1 MATIEANG
9 RRFVARAIVF
19 DKDGTLVD
27 IHRLWVQRTW
37 QWIVEMA
44 ARCGGDAAMQQ
55 DFCRTLG
62 VDMQAGRL
70 IAESPAAV
78 GTSEVVVTLAA
89 GVMYRH
95 GRPWHEA
102 AEIARSTA
110 ARTILA
116 PTKDG
121 ELQPLGDVA
130 SAIERFVQAGL
141 TLAVATGDDR
151 WMTESNLTELG
162 VRRHMSAL
170 LCGDDPAPRK
180 PDAGAL
186 SWISD
191 QIAIPTGEMVMVGD
205 AATDMLAGRNAG
217 AAGCIGIREG
227 AGDPALLS
235 RLADTVVDRIDQIR
249 VINSGPA

>member
-1 MATIEANG
+1 MAIIEANG
-9 RRFVARAIVF
+9 QRFIARAIVF

-27 IHRLWVQRTW
+27 IHQLWVKRTW
-37 QWIVEMA
+37 QWIMDMTA
-44 ARCGGDAAMQQ
+44 QAGGDAAMREA
-55 DFCRTLG
+55 FCRALG
-62 VDMQAGRL
+62 VDVPAGRL
-70 IAESPAAV
+70 TAEGPAAV
-78 GTSEVVVTLAA
+78 ATSEVVGTLAA
-89 GVMYRH
+89 GVLYRY

-110 ARTILA
+110 MQTIMT
-116 PTKDG
+116 PVQDG
-121 ELQPLGDVA
+121 EMKPLGDVLNT
-130 SAIERFVQAGL
+130 IERFVQAGL

-151 WMTESNLTELG
+151 WMTEANLTQLG

-180 PDAGAL
+180 PDAGVLA
-186 SWISD
+186 WISG

-205 AATDMLAGRNAG
+205 TVTDILAGRNAG

-235 RLADTVVDRIDQIR
+235 HLADAVVDRIDQIR
-249 VINSGPA
+249 VID